1 MSTRAIVAL
10 GAWAREQGGLVTTAQ
25 AAAAGVDRGT
35 IHRLVRAGAVER
47 IRHGVYRLTS
57 APWSRNDDVRAVWL
71 QAEPGPLTPAARRAA
86 VCRESAAGVYGIG
99 DLFPPAFQVT
109 VPNARRSNQPDVR
122 FYVGELRADE
132 IGWADGIRVT
142 RPGRIIA
149 DLLADGYAD
158 LEHLGS
164 IAADA
169 VMDRLMTPQELI
181 SSCGPHAAGF
191 GLAPGDGVSLAR
203 LMWESVTGDELTAA

>member
-1 MSTRAIVAL
+1 M
-10 GAWAREQGGLVTTAQ
+10 VTTAQ
-25 AAAAGVDRGT
+25 AAAVDVDRST
-35 IHRLVRAGAVER
+35 LHRLVRAGAVDR
-47 IRHGVYRLTS
+47 LRYGVYRLTS

-71 QAEPGPLTPAARRAA
+71 QAEPGPLVPAARRAA

-99 DLFPPAFQVT
+99 DLFPPALQVT
-109 VPNARRSNQPDVR
+109 VPYSRRSNQPDVR
-122 FYVGELRADE
+122 FHVGELRAE
-132 IGWADGIRVT
+132 EVEWVDGLRVT

-181 SSCGPHAAGF
+181 TSCNAHAAGF
-191 GLAPGDGVSLAR
+191 GLDVGDGTALAR